1 MKDYN
6 KNKESSHFKY
16 WDVNNV
22 YGWAMRQKL
31 PVNDSKQVKNISE
44 LEKSFIKSYTEE
56 SDEGYLLE
64 VDIQFLENLHNLPV
78 DLLFLSDRM
87 EIEKVE
93 KLIPNLHNRTEYVI
107 CIKNLKQALNHGL
120 VLKKVRRIIKFNQ
133 KAWLKS
139 YIDMN
144 TGLWKKGE
152 NDFFKLINNSDFG
165 RSMVNA
171 RRHRDIELV
180 TAERRR
186 NYLVPEANYHT
197 TKFF

>member
-1 MKDYN
+1 MLLVIERRYQRWICHTINEKRLYSRYVIVNNKYTKDYN

-64 VDIQFLENLHNLPV
+64 VDIQFLENLHNLPL

-87 EIEKVE
+87 EIEKVG
-93 KLIPNLHNRTEYVI
+93 KLIPNLHNRTEYFI
-107 CIKNLKQALNHGL
+107 CIKSLKQALNHRL

-144 TGLWKKGE
+144 TDLLKKE
-152 NDFFKLINNSDFG
+152 
-165 RSMVNA
+165 
-171 RRHRDIELV
+171 
-180 TAERRR
+180 
-186 NYLVPEANYHT
+186 
-197 TKFF
+197 